1 MAKVSDVYRDW
12 LGIQDKSRP
21 LNHYQLLRLNKFED
35 NVAMIRSHYRKMVSH
50 VRRYAAS
57 DFTGR
62 CEALQNELATAM
74 LCLTDAQRKRE
85 YDAMLGRKDESAVGR
100 RTFEEILLANKV
112 VDETQLAKASKYA
125 KAVGLDMRDAVLQ
138 QKLAPP
144 DVVMLSY
151 AEAVGLPYVDLDDIG
166 VAQDLVP
173 LVPPATARQHS
184 CVPVMADQNQVIM
197 ASPNPL
203 APDVEEELRL
213 RLGKAIRTV
222 LCTAGAINSAVARH
236 YPPEAVAAA
245 AAGVPV
251 KTAPATPEQ
260 KAVQK
265 RMSVL
270 EKQRQRFLIGILSF
284 NLSVIVTMAVLFFY
298 RGGRLDRLGWIDVG
312 MAAAVGLVGAIF
324 GFSLTTRFQK

>member
-35 NVAMIRSHYRKMVSH
+35 TVPTIRSHYRKMVSH
-50 VRRYAAS
+50 VRRYSVS
-57 DFTGR
+57 DSTGR

-74 LCLTDAQRKRE
+74 LCLTDAKRKQE
-85 YDAMLGRKDESAVGR
+85 YDAMLGRKEDASVGR
-100 RTFEEILLANKV
+100 RTFEDILLANKV
-112 VDETQLAKASKYA
+112 VDQTQLAKASKYA
-125 KAVGLDMRDAVLQ
+125 KAVGLDIRDAVLQ

-173 LVPPATARQHS
+173 LIPPPTARQHS
-184 CVPVMADQNQVIM
+184 CVPVMADQTQVIM

-213 RLGKAIRTV
+213 RLGKQIRTV
-222 LCTAGAINSAVARH
+222 LCTAGAINAAVARY
-236 YPPEAVAAA
+236 YPPDAVAAA
-245 AAGVPV
+245 AGAPA
-251 KTAPATPEQ
+251 KTAAATPEQ
-260 KAVQK
+260 KAVRK

-270 EKQRQRFLIGILSF
+270 EKQRQRLMIGIVSF
-284 NLSVIVTMAVLFFY
+284 NLSVVATMVALFYY
-298 RGGRLDRLGWIDVG
+298 RGGRLDRLGWMDVA
-312 MAAAVGLVGAIF
+312 MAAGIGLIGAVM
-324 GFSLTTRFQK
+324 GFSIAPKFQR